1 MIDFI
6 DFYILGPDDPTYNP
20 NYIVQDDIISVI
32 IQKYKTILF
41 TNKGDVLG
49 DPFFG
54 ADLEL
59 LLFETKVSEE
69 YVTTTIVDQI
79 NNYIPELITMNYTL
93 KVVFEQDP
101 NNYQDIMYIYFNIAD
116 YEVYAQ
122 FGKSIT

>member
-20 NYIVQDDIISVI
+20 NYIVQDDIIKVI

-49 DPFFG
+49 DPNFG

-69 YVTTTIVDQI
+69 FVTTTIVDQI
-79 NNYIPELITMNYTL
+79 NTYIPELISMNYTL
-93 KVVFEQDP
+93 QVVFEQDP

-116 YEVYAQ
+116 FEVYAQ